1 MPDINK
7 QVELNTLSI
16 AVIQNDMNYIKTQL
30 DNLVKSLA
38 ELRVEYAAKNEV
50 TDLDKRLTKLEEKWI
65 SWSTWIIRLVG
76 GVIILGL
83 ISLLIAQGVSK

>member
-1 MPDINK
+1 MPDIKK
-7 QVELNTLSI
+7 QTELNTLSI

-50 TDLDKRLTKLEEKWI
+50 QSLEKRVSDMEDKWS
-65 SWSTWIIRLVG
+65 SWSTWITRLVAG
-76 GVIILGL
+76 MIIVGL
-83 ISLLIAQGVSK
+83 IGLLITQGK

>member
-7 QVELNTLSI
+7 QTELNTLSI

-50 TDLDKRLTKLEEKWI
+50 TALERRVAHMEEKWL

-76 GVIILGL
+76 GLII
-83 ISLLIAQGVSK
+83 IALVTLVMSKT